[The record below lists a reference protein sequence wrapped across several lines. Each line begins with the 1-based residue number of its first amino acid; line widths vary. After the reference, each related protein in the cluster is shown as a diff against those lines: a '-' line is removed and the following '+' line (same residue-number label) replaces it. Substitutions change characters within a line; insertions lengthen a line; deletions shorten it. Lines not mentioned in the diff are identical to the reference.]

1 MELAFQEDYNLLNE
15 QCPPKDYKP
24 QNIDKV
30 YRWTFENIEDTRNF
44 KSQYHKNPKRFQ
56 FKTDK
61 EKCAALALSMFNNL
75 EGAKERFAEIAED
88 MGEKIYQIVGNKIA
102 KGFITNECGLN
113 GAIERHGHFNH
124 HPAKNIPAQISFK
137 ISENLIV

>member
-1 MELAFQEDYNLLNE
+1 MELAFQEDYNLLME
-15 QCPPKDYKP
+15 QCPPKEYKP
-24 QNIDKV
+24 QNMGEV
-30 YRWTFENIEDTRNF
+30 YRWTFENMEDTRNF

-61 EKCAALALSMFNNL
+61 EKCGALALSMFNNL
-75 EGAKERFAEIAED
+75 AGAKERFAEIADD

-102 KGFITNECGLN
+102 KGHISMDCGLN
-113 GAIERHGHFNH
+113 GEIERHGHFNH
-124 HPAKNIPAQISFK
+124 HPAKNIPAQVSFK